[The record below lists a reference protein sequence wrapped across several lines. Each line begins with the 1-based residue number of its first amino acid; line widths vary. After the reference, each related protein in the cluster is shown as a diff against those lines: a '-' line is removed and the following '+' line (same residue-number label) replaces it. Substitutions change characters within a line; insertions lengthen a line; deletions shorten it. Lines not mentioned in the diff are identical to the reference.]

1 MPNTELK
8 VVDMPMGTGKTTGMI
23 HFMNTFSDRQYLF
36 VTPYKT
42 ERERI
47 QTECPALDFHI
58 PTNERSRLDECHRFI
73 KQGKNIATTH
83 ALFSYFNPETM
94 DLLSRQHYTLIIDE
108 EPDCI
113 FDTLVVPQED
123 FHMLKSENYF
133 KVSETNKQLQLNP
146 EREYTGSIAGFSELY
161 KLCDRHSFY
170 LVDDLTAEPN
180 RIGIIGVMNPEIF
193 NCFDE
198 IFILTYLFADSN
210 YDCYCRFCRIPYAY
224 YHIADNTLCE
234 GKFDDTAFREQCKS
248 LIRLYSGRLN
258 FRPPVERNQRAVTL
272 SKSFYQNAST
282 QMLSRVK
289 CNVSNFIR
297 NICHGRQT
305 DTLWS
310 TYADYKSTIQG
321 GGCYSKSFVS
331 CNCRATN
338 AYRDRRI
345 LAYLLNLSPHPYLVR
360 WLLHNNIDVNLK
372 HFPLTMLLQ
381 WIFRSQIRDGKPIEL
396 YLPSARMRE
405 ILSGYLAGEIC

>member
-8 VVDMPMGTGKTTGMI
+8 VIDMPMGTGKTTGMI

-36 VTPYKT
+36 ATPYKT

-161 KLCDRHSFY
+161 KLCDR
-170 LVDDLTAEPN
+170 
-180 RIGIIGVMNPEIF
+180 R
-193 NCFDE
+193 
-198 IFILTYLFADSN
+198 YLFV
-210 YDCYCRFCRIPYAY
+210 F
-224 YHIADNTLCE
+224 
-234 GKFDDTAFREQCKS
+234 F
-248 LIRLYSGRLN
+248 
-258 FRPPVERNQRAVTL
+258 
-272 SKSFYQNAST
+272 
-282 QMLSRVK
+282 
-289 CNVSNFIR
+289 
-297 NICHGRQT
+297 
-305 DTLWS
+305 
-310 TYADYKSTIQG
+310 
-321 GGCYSKSFVS
+321 
-331 CNCRATN
+331 
-338 AYRDRRI
+338 
-345 LAYLLNLSPHPYLVR
+345 
-360 WLLHNNIDVNLK
+360 
-372 HFPLTMLLQ
+372 
-381 WIFRSQIRDGKPIEL
+381 
-396 YLPSARMRE
+396 
-405 ILSGYLAGEIC
+405 

>member
-83 ALFSYFNPETM
+83 ALFSYFNPETI

-170 LVDDLTAEPN
+170 LVDDLNAERN

-198 IFILTYLFADSN
+198 IFTLTYLFADSN

-234 GKFDDTAFREQCKS
+234 GKFDDTAFREQCK
-248 LIRLYSGRLN
+248 
-258 FRPPVERNQRAVTL
+258 
-272 SKSFYQNAST
+272 
-282 QMLSRVK
+282 
-289 CNVSNFIR
+289 
-297 NICHGRQT
+297 
-305 DTLWS
+305 
-310 TYADYKSTIQG
+310 
-321 GGCYSKSFVS
+321 
-331 CNCRATN
+331 
-338 AYRDRRI
+338 
-345 LAYLLNLSPHPYLVR
+345 
-360 WLLHNNIDVNLK
+360 
-372 HFPLTMLLQ
+372 
-381 WIFRSQIRDGKPIEL
+381 
-396 YLPSARMRE
+396 
-405 ILSGYLAGEIC
+405 